1 MSFFKRLFGGSRGQ
15 TPAPSAYVD
24 PKTSK
29 GNTALMKAVCDSD
42 IDSVRALIAGGTDSE
57 WHYRTALMHAVR
69 DRRPSLECVNALIT
83 AGADVNARSRL
94 GDTALMYAT
103 TSTDCVKALIA
114 AGADVNAKTG
124 KGWTAL
130 LSAVSKGNTD
140 CVKALIAAGADIN
153 AQDDE
158 GGTAFTWAKDHPEII
173 AALKLSGAVS
183 GGVSPCGECGGDWR
197 GILEC
202 PSCAAKVSFPV
213 AYLHKNSQIN
223 VTCPRCNT
231 TVTIPNSV
239 LCGRCGKGLLR
250 GWHSQIV
257 ITS

>member
-42 IDSVRALIAGGTDSE
+42 IDSVRALIAGGTDVNGWDSE

-69 DRRPSLECVNALIT
+69 DRRPSLE
-83 AGADVNARSRL
+83 
-94 GDTALMYAT
+94 
-103 TSTDCVKALIA
+103 CVKALIA